1 MIYFVYLS
9 YRPNTA
15 PANRALAYL
24 KSADRMGVPI
34 QVLFLLPDEN
44 KSKLFDDFQNVKVKY
59 CWEKY
64 YINNPYLK
72 YISYIFY
79 LFCFFRKL
87 RKGDKV
93 YIYSL
98 NDIIRRVVN
107 NKRAD
112 FYYEITECPE
122 VSLTTT
128 ELCKPTINKH
138 LDFCKKV
145 KSLFVISSSLKKYYV
160 ERGILE
166 SKINIINIIVDAERF
181 EGVRKDDS
189 SERYIAYCG
198 TASNN
203 KDGVDQLIKA
213 FAIVADKDKNI
224 KLYIIGDT
232 PSTDDSRKNEEL
244 IEQLGIKEKIVF
256 TGKVPA
262 EQMPQLLMNA
272 QILTLAR
279 PDNIQAKYGFPTKLG
294 EYLLTGNPVVV
305 TAVGDIPLFLK
316 DKINAMIVPPNN
328 PAVFAERIAWLL
340 DNPEEAKAIGDRG
353 KELALSEFNGMTE
366 TKKLLEII
374 NKKDK

>member
-24 KSADRMGVPI
+24 KSADRKGVPI

-44 KSKLFDDFQNVKVKY
+44 KSKLSDEFQYIKVKY
-59 CWEKY
+59 CWDKLF
-64 YINNPYLK
+64 IDNSYLK
-72 YISYIFY
+72 YLSYIFY
-79 LFCFFRKL
+79 LLMFVRQLK
-87 RKGDKV
+87 KGDKV

-98 NDIIRRVVN
+98 NDITRRIVN
-107 NKRAD
+107 KKGVD

-122 VSLTTT
+122 VSLATT
-128 ELCKPTINKH
+128 ELCKPTIRKH
-138 LDFCKKV
+138 LEFCKKV
-145 KSLFVISSSLKKYYV
+145 KGLFVISSGLRDYYV
-160 ERGILE
+160 ERGIAK

-181 EGVRKDDS
+181 EGVRKEKNT
-189 SERYIAYCG
+189 ERYIAYCG

-203 KDGVDQLIKA
+203 KDGVDQLIRA
-213 FAIVADKDKNI
+213 FAIVANKDKDL

-232 PSTDDSRKNEEL
+232 PSTDDSRKNAEL
-244 IEQLGIKEKIVF
+244 INQLGIKERIVF
-256 TGKVPA
+256 TGKVFA
-262 EQMPQLLMNA
+262 GQMPQLLTNA
-272 QILTLAR
+272 QILALAR

-316 DKINAMIVPPNN
+316 DKITAMIAPPDE
-328 PAVFAERIAWLL
+328 PAVFAEKISWLL

-353 KELALSEFNGMTE
+353 KKLALSEFNDMTE
-366 TKKLLEII
+366 TKKLLDII
-374 NKKDK
+374 NK

>member
-24 KSADRMGVPI
+24 KSADRMGIPI
-34 QVLFLLPDEN
+34 QVLYLLPDEN
-44 KSKLFDDFQNVKVKY
+44 RSKLSDEFQNVKVKY
-59 CWEKY
+59 CWDRFF
-64 YINNPYLK
+64 IDNPYLK
-72 YISYIFY
+72 YLSYFFY
-79 LFCFFRKL
+79 LLMFVRQLKE
-87 RKGDKV
+87 GDKV

-98 NDIIRRVVN
+98 NDIIRRLVN
-107 NKRAD
+107 KKGVD

-128 ELCKPTINKH
+128 ELCKPSIIKH

-145 KSLFVISSSLKKYYV
+145 KSLFVISSGLRKYYV
-160 ERGILE
+160 ERGIPE
-166 SKINIINIIVDAERF
+166 SKINIINIIVDAKRF
-181 EGVRKDDS
+181 EGIRKDDN

-213 FAIVADKDKNI
+213 FAIVADRDKNI

-244 IEQLGIKEKIVF
+244 IKRLGIKERIVF
-256 TGKVPA
+256 TGKVSA

-272 QILTLAR
+272 QILALAR

-316 DKINAMIVPPNN
+316 DKKNAMIAPPDNS
-328 PAVFAERIAWLL
+328 AAFAEKIAWLL
-340 DNPEEAKAIGDRG
+340 DNPELAKAIGENG
-353 KELALSEFNGMTE
+353 KNTALSEFNDMIE
-366 TKKLLEII
+366 TKKLLDII
-374 NKKDK
+374 NK